1 MAAVERIKIPRLPDR
16 AIIDCFKL
24 LGEKYS
30 VPTISVS
37 ALASSQLG
45 NIDLNSDENEDFLA
59 LLEHNSTLIN
69 SSSIRIA
76 GLSISFFRGGQYPPE
91 KQSAIFDEIIL
102 NWNPQQGNLSNT
114 DKLDIVALINSELKA
129 YEPGRFIE
137 SGLSEE
143 QNQLLS
149 IHQGTLDRLERLNED
164 LIKQSS
170 DFRDNLEQRF
180 ESKTTELEKETKEK
194 QDKLETEH
202 DKRTTEANNKEQE
215 FIDKLGAID
224 DRDNTHVR
232 RAIRDKML
240 SDVKERIDTFG
251 VSKSTE
257 KKRTPVFIGILIM
270 IVAIAL
276 LLMYS
281 IFQLDL
287 LRSYS
292 PTNEG
297 VDTTRQYWLWIKI
310 SLLSIGLLATILY
323 YIRWQNSWA
332 EQHSSSEFQLQQFHI
347 DVNRANWVIESCLEW
362 RKETD
367 SVIPT
372 ALLES
377 ITKNLFDNKT
387 GDVEKA
393 VHPSDELASALLG
406 SASKL
411 KMRVGENELEFDKP
425 GKIKGHKSK

>member
-1 MAAVERIKIPRLPDR
+1 MDRIKIPRLPDR

-24 LGEKYS
+24 LSDKYS
-30 VPTISVS
+30 VPVISVS
-37 ALASSQLG
+37 ALASSHIG
-45 NIDLNSDENEDFLA
+45 NIDLSSEKNEDFVA
-59 LLEHNSTLIN
+59 LLEHDSTLIT
-69 SSSIRIA
+69 STSIRIA
-76 GLSISFFRGGQYPPE
+76 GLSITYYRGGEYPAE
-91 KQSAIFDEIIL
+91 KKSAIFDEIIL
-102 NWNPQQGNLSNT
+102 NYDPKHGKLSNI
-114 DKLDIVALINSELKA
+114 DKLDIIALINKKLKA
-129 YEPGRFIE
+129 YEPGKFVE

-180 ESKTTELEKETKEK
+180 ESKTTKLEKGTKAK

-202 DKRTTEANNKEQE
+202 DKRTTEVNNKEQE
-215 FIDKLGAID
+215 LIDKLGAID

-251 VSKSTE
+251 VSESTE
-257 KKRTPVFIGILIM
+257 RKRTPVLIGILIM

-276 LLMYS
+276 LLTHS
-281 IFQLDL
+281 IFQLDI
-287 LRSYS
+287 LRSYNT
-292 PTNEG
+292 TNE
-297 VDTTRQYWLWIKI
+297 VIDATRQYWLWIKI

-387 GDVEKA
+387 GDIKKV

-411 KMRVGENELEFDKP
+411 KMRVGENELEYDKP
-425 GKIKGHKSK
+425 GKIKGRNPNN